1 MAQHESRFDQVGAAL
16 TARPG
21 WRYEPSTTPG
31 GAPSWCLVGQG
42 EIELSVSVE
51 GDAISIYRPD
61 REAEVTVDGI
71 PALMTWIDQHRGRG
85 D

>member
-1 MAQHESRFDQVGAAL
+1 MTQHESLFDRVGAAL

-31 GAPSWCLVGQG
+31 GAPSWCLVDEG

-61 REAEVTVDGI
+61 PEAEVAVDGI
-71 PALMTWIDQHRGRG
+71 PALLMWMDQHQGRV

>member
-1 MAQHESRFDQVGAAL
+1 MAHDESLFDQVGAAL

-31 GAPSWCLVGQG
+31 AAPAWCQVCEG
-42 EIELSVSVE
+42 EIELAVSLE

-61 REAEVTVDGI
+61 RDEEVLVDGI
-71 PALMTWIDQHRGRG
+71 PALMTWIDRHQRRQS
-85 D
+85 